1 MNNLELCMN
10 NLEKTTQNF
19 LNNTMDEQDK
29 KIVELLKG
37 IIVIEKETITKER
50 LYNQLKENYLDS
62 DEQTID
68 FINKLYSFDY
78 DTICELINM
87 FIDELNSE
95 NLTKDEIDSKVNE
108 LVPILNSINSELV
121 NKLKKN
127 I

>member
-121 NKLKKN
+121 NKLKEN

>member
-1 MNNLELCMN
+1 MNNLELCMS

-121 NKLKKN
+121 NKLKEN